1 MIKGTLTKLSD
12 NKNNIRT
19 ATITGEASEP
29 PTVGQSFVMLAEP
42 LVEGFAC
49 RLVTT
54 STVLEITG
62 DEFKTLNSIYKWE
75 ALSV

>member
-19 ATITGEASEP
+19 NTITGEASEP
-29 PTVGQSFVMLAEP
+29 PTVGQSFVVLAEP
-42 LVEGFAC
+42 LVEGFSC

-54 STVLEITG
+54 STVLEIM
-62 DEFKTLNSIYKWE
+62 DNEFKTLNSVYKWE
-75 ALSV
+75 VLGV